1 MECLFCPDIREIQ
14 QYDTLG
20 NIWPVRPPQV
30 NDFLKK
36 NQGCVWYQDNIFM
49 DEHRMVGPFQ
59 FGTVGRKILK
69 YPNTIEEKQWKAL
82 GK

>member
-1 MECLFCPDIREIQ
+1 
-14 QYDTLG
+14 
-20 NIWPVRPPQV
+20 
-30 NDFLKK
+30 
-36 NQGCVWYQDNIFM
+36 M

-59 FGTVGRKILK
+59 FGTAGRKILK